1 MALSPLGSSP
11 TSASSRRKD
20 TSWSASRLTDRLAF
34 GVATA
39 GGAGLVPVAP
49 GTAGSLL
56 AAVLL
61 WLIPFS
67 NFSLGATLVGVTL
80 VGIWAG
86 GRVERLLGLKDPG
99 VIVID
104 EVAGMMLSVLVLP
117 RTPLILLAAFLC
129 FRVLDIV
136 KPFPARQ
143 AQWLLGGL
151 GVVVDDLIAGAYT
164 LLLLSLSRA
173 VFGWP

>member
-1 MALSPLGSSP
+1 M
-11 TSASSRRKD
+11 
-20 TSWSASRLTDRLAF
+20 
-34 GVATA
+34 
-39 GGAGLVPVAP
+39 
-49 GTAGSLL
+49 
-56 AAVLL
+56 
-61 WLIPFS
+61 IPFS

-151 GVVVDDLIAGAYT
+151 GVVVDDLIVGAYT

>member
-1 MALSPLGSSP
+1 MAAL
-11 TSASSRRKD
+11 
-20 TSWSASRLTDRLAF
+20 F
-34 GVATA
+34 
-39 GGAGLVPVAP
+39 
-49 GTAGSLL
+49 
-56 AAVLL
+56 L

-67 NFSLGATLVGVTL
+67 NFSLGVTLVGVTL

-86 GRVERLLGLKDPG
+86 GRIERLLGLKDPG

-104 EVAGMMLSVLVLP
+104 EVAGMMLSVLALP

-143 AQWLLGGL
+143 SQVLRGGL
-151 GVVVDDLIAGAYT
+151 GVMMDDLIAGAYT
-164 LLLLSLSRA
+164 LVLLTASLTL
-173 VFGWP
+173 FGWSR

>member
-1 MALSPLGSSP
+1 M
-11 TSASSRRKD
+11 
-20 TSWSASRLTDRLAF
+20 
-34 GVATA
+34 ATA
-39 GGAGLVPVAP
+39 GGAGFVPVAP

-56 AAVLL
+56 AALLL

-67 NFSLGATLVGVTL
+67 NFSLGVSLGCVTL

-86 GRVERLLGLKDPG
+86 ERIERLYGRKDPG

-104 EVAGMMLSVLVLP
+104 EVAGMMLSVLALP
-117 RTPLILLAAFLC
+117 RTPLVLVMAFLC

-136 KPFPARQ
+136 KPYPARQ
-143 AQWLLGGL
+143 SQALSGGL

-173 VFGWP
+173 LFGWPR

>member
-1 MALSPLGSSP
+1 
-11 TSASSRRKD
+11 
-20 TSWSASRLTDRLAF
+20 
-34 GVATA
+34 VATA

-67 NFSLGATLVGVTL
+67 DFSLGVALVGVVL
-80 VGIWAG
+80 AGIWAG
-86 GRVERLLGLKDPG
+86 GRVERLYGRKDPG
-99 VIVID
+99 MIVID
-104 EVAGMMLSVLVLP
+104 EVAGMMLSVLILP
-117 RTPLILLAAFLC
+117 RTPLILIVAFVC
-129 FRVLDIV
+129 FRALDIV

-143 AQWLLGGL
+143 AQWLRGGL

-164 LLLLSLSRA
+164 LLLLSTVRA
-173 VFGWP
+173 TVGWP

>member
-1 MALSPLGSSP
+1 
-11 TSASSRRKD
+11 
-20 TSWSASRLTDRLAF
+20 
-34 GVATA
+34 
-39 GGAGLVPVAP
+39 
-49 GTAGSLL
+49 
-56 AAVLL
+56 
-61 WLIPFS
+61 LIPVS
-67 NFSLGATLVGVTL
+67 HVSLGATLIGVTL

-129 FRVLDIV
+129 FRLLDIV

-164 LLLLSLSRA
+164 LLLLSASRA